1 VKQLLLICVVA
12 LAILTV
18 AGHAQQ
24 GKPSIPLHLVK
35 SVALPKGFSHFDHF
49 GADAKGNRL
58 FATFEDHNTVEVFD
72 LTTGKTIRSIPGLNV
87 PHNVLYLADLN
98 EVVITDGAG
107 TFNLL
112 RGDTLERINTTKLAI
127 NADFVV
133 YDPQAQLF
141 YVTNGGHTAKMDY
154 GLVSVL
160 DKDGKRL
167 DDIKIDGAHIEFL
180 AAERKGPRIFV
191 GITDRHAIGV
201 VDREKRRVV
210 DTWVLPDAEENIPLV
225 LDQDHGRLFSVSR
238 KPPKLFVFDVA
249 SGKVVTSLPSVGDS
263 DDMAYDAKHN
273 RIYVSGGDGFVSVYQ
288 QNDPDHYTLL
298 GNVATGP
305 GGSTSTFVPE
315 LNRLYVGVR
324 RGATG
329 AELQIFDAVP

>member
-1 VKQLLLICVVA
+1 VKQQRLVCVAA
-12 LAILTV
+12 LAILV
-18 AGHAQQ
+18 VSGHAQE
-24 GKPSIPLHLVK
+24 KSKAPPLRLVK

-72 LTTGKTIRSIPGLNV
+72 LTTGKNIRSIPGFNV
-87 PHNVLYLADLN
+87 PHNVLYLPDLN

-107 TFNLL
+107 AFTLL
-112 RGDTLERINTTKLAI
+112 RGDSLERIHTTKLAV

-154 GLVSVL
+154 GLISVL

-167 DDIKIDGAHIEFL
+167 DDVRIDGAHIEFL
-180 AAERKGPRIFV
+180 AAERTGPRMFV

-201 VDREKRRVV
+201 VDRKKRSVV
-210 DTWVLPDAEENIPLV
+210 DTWVLPDAEENIPLA
-225 LDQDHGRLFSVSR
+225 LDQDHGRLFTASR
-238 KPPKLFVFDVA
+238 KPPKLFVFDVT
-249 SGKVVTSLPSVGDS
+249 SGRIVASLPSVGDS
-263 DDMAYDAKHN
+263 DDMAYDAKQH
-273 RIYVSGGDGFVSVYQ
+273 RVYISGGDGFVSVYQ

-298 GNVATGP
+298 ANVPTGP

-324 RGATG
+324 RGASG
-329 AELQIFDAVP
+329 AELQIFDVVP

>member
-1 VKQLLLICVVA
+1 MKQLLLICVVA
-12 LAILTV
+12 LAILAV

-24 GKPSIPLHLVK
+24 GKPAIPLHLAK

-72 LTTGKTIRSIPGLNV
+72 LTTGKTIRSIPGFNV
-87 PHNVLYLADLN
+87 PHNVLYLPDLN

-112 RGDTLERINTTKLAI
+112 RGDTLERINTIKLAI

-154 GLVSVL
+154 GLISVL

-180 AAERKGPRIFV
+180 AAERTGPRIFV

-210 DTWVLPDAEENIPLV
+210 DTWILPDAEENIPLV

-288 QNDPDHYTLL
+288 QNDADHYTLL
-298 GNVATGP
+298 GNVPTGP

-324 RGATG
+324 RGPTG

>member
-1 VKQLLLICVVA
+1 VKRYLLIGLVVLAAWAVVGQARKDGAA
-12 LAILTV
+12 L
-18 AGHAQQ
+18 
-24 GKPSIPLHLVK
+24 PLHLAK
-35 SVALPKGFSHFDHF
+35 SIALPKGFSHFDHF

-72 LTTGKTIRSIPGLNV
+72 LTTGKTLHSIPGFTV
-87 PHNVLYLADLN
+87 PHNVQYVPDLN

-112 RGDTLERINTTKLAI
+112 RGDTLERITTVKLAI

-133 YDPQAQLF
+133 YDPRLQLF
-141 YVTNGGHTAKMDY
+141 YVTNGGHAAKMTY
-154 GLVSVL
+154 GLISVL
-160 DKDGKRL
+160 DKEGKHL
-167 DDIKIDGAHIEFL
+167 DDIKVDGAHIEFL
-180 AAERKGPRIFV
+180 AAERSGPRMFV
-191 GITDRHAIGV
+191 GITDKHAVGV
-201 VDREKRRVV
+201 VDRDKRSVV
-210 DTWVLPDAEENIPLV
+210 DTWVLPDVEENIPLV
-225 LDQDHGRLFSVSR
+225 LDKDHGRLFSVSR
-238 KPPKLFVFDVA
+238 KPPKLFVFDVS

-263 DDMAYDAKHN
+263 DDMAYDAQHN

-298 GNVATGP
+298 ANVPSGP

-324 RGATG
+324 RGPTG
-329 AELQIFDAVP
+329 AELQIFDVVP